1 MSENKLIN
9 QFVEILFKRFPN
21 GDLDVSSQIDDVAV
35 ELNLENNSIVFSMN
49 FDSKVR
55 NKLFN
60 KYMTND

>member
-21 GDLDVSSQIDDVAV
+21 GDLDVSSQIDDVAM
-35 ELNLENNSIVFSMN
+35 ELNLENNLIVFSMN

>member
-21 GDLDVSSQIDDVAV
+21 GDLDVSSQIDDVAT